1 MSQRQDSVPAFTWG
15 LKQSHV
21 LRLSQNEL
29 GEGMVQ
35 VHGELGVCESFKVLQ
50 SSRETLGTP
59 RVDGRPAC
67 PPALSCQSSTIF
79 LVSQT

>member
-1 MSQRQDSVPAFTWG
+1 MSQRQDSVPTFTWG

-50 SSRETLGTP
+50 SSRGNP
-59 RVDGRPAC
+59 RVLHVSVA
-67 PPALSCQSSTIF
+67 ALLALQ
-79 LVSQT
+79 L